1 MVHIKMRMLLSEMNV
16 TLLAHTPDPERVC
29 AAAAL
34 TSYWYKGASETIT
47 VLTEKEIDDILTNV
61 MGYGHVSVIEHA
73 TFTFSI
79 EGISRACSH
88 QLVRH
93 RLASYTQQSQR
104 YVKIEDMDP
113 VVPDTIRGDA
123 AAMDLYEKSMRQLT
137 EAYERLVGMGIPTED
152 ARFVLP
158 NASTT
163 NIVMTVNARQPR
175 HFFKFRR
182 FERAQWEIRDVAR
195 EMLRLAK
202 AVAPKIFKNAG
213 PSCVC
218 ERTCPEG
225 DLSCGRI
232 KVNKDGT

>member
-1 MVHIKMRMLLSEMNV
+1 VAHTSMKTSLSSMNV
-16 TLLAHTPDPERVC
+16 TLLSHTPDPERVC

-34 TSYWYKGASETIT
+34 TSYWHKGASETFG
-47 VLTEKEIDDILTNV
+47 VLTEKEIEDILSKV

-104 YVKIEDMDP
+104 YVRVEELDP
-113 VVPDTIRGDA
+113 VVPATIAGEERA
-123 AAMDLYEKSMRQLT
+123 A
-137 EAYERLVGMGIPTED
+137 EAYGACMKAVQETYETLVGLGVPTED
-152 ARFVLP
+152 ARFILP
-158 NASTT
+158 NATTT
-163 NIVMTVNARQPR
+163 NIVMTVNARELR
-175 HFFKFRR
+175 HFFKYRCC
-182 FERAQWEIRDVAR
+182 ERAQWEIRAVAR
-195 EMLRLAK
+195 EMLALVR

-218 ERTCPEG
+218 EHVCPEG

-232 KVNKDGT
+232 KVNANGT

>member
-1 MVHIKMRMLLSEMNV
+1 MNV

-34 TSYWYKGASETIT
+34 TSYWYKGASETIA
-47 VLTEKEIDDILTNV
+47 VLSDKEIADILDTV

-73 TFTFSI
+73 SFTFSI

-113 VVPDTIRGDA
+113 VVPETIRCNPDA
-123 AAMDLYEKSMRQLT
+123 MARYHQCMELLSG
-137 EAYERLVGMGIPTED
+137 AYGALVDMGIPNED
-152 ARFVLP
+152 ARFLLP
-158 NASTT
+158 NAATT
-163 NIVMTVNARQPR
+163 NIVMTVNARELR
-175 HFFKFRR
+175 HFFKFRCC
-182 FERAQWEIRDVAR
+182 ERAQWEIRDVAR
-195 EMLRLAK
+195 EMLRQAK
-202 AVAPKIFKNAG
+202 EIAPKIFKNAG

>member
-1 MVHIKMRMLLSEMNV
+1 MSDMKV

-34 TSYWYKGASETIT
+34 TSYWYKGASETFG
-47 VLTEKEIDDILTNV
+47 VLTEKEIGDILTNV

-113 VVPDTIRGDA
+113 VVPDTIRSNPE
-123 AAMDLYEKSMRQLT
+123 AMALYEQGMRQVAD
-137 EAYERLVGMGIPTED
+137 AYASLVELGIPNED

-163 NIVMTVNARQPR
+163 NIVMTVNARELR
-175 HFFKFRR
+175 HFFKFRCC
-182 FERAQWEIRDVAR
+182 ERAQWEIRDVAR

-202 AVAPKIFKNAG
+202 GVAPKIFKNAG

-232 KVNKDGT
+232 KVNNDGT

>member
-1 MVHIKMRMLLSEMNV
+1 MNI

-34 TSYWYKGASETIT
+34 TSYWYKGASETIA
-47 VLTEKEIDDILTNV
+47 VLSEKEIGDILSTV

-104 YVKIEDMDP
+104 YVRIEDMVP
-113 VVPDTIRGDA
+113 VIPDTIRDNPE
-123 AAMDLYEKSMRQLT
+123 AMARYSQCMKLLSG
-137 EAYERLVGMGIPTED
+137 AYGSLVDMGIPNED

-158 NASTT
+158 NAATT
-163 NIVMTVNARQPR
+163 NIVMTVNARELR
-175 HFFKFRR
+175 HFFKLRCC
-182 FERAQWEIRDVAR
+182 ERAQWEIRDVAR

-202 AVAPKIFKNAG
+202 EIAPKIFKNAG

-232 KVNKDGT
+232 KVNNDGT

>member
-1 MVHIKMRMLLSEMNV
+1 MKV

-34 TSYWYKGASETIT
+34 TSYWYKGASETIG
-47 VLTEKEIDDILTNV
+47 VLSEKEIEDILTNV

-73 TFTFSI
+73 AFTFSI

-104 YVKIEDMDP
+104 YVKVEDLSP
-113 VVPDTIRGDA
+113 VVPETIRTNPEA
-123 AAMDLYEKSMRQLT
+123 AERYQSCMDVLSK
-137 EAYERLVGMGIPTED
+137 AYGELVALGIPNED

-158 NASTT
+158 NAATT
-163 NIVMTVNARQPR
+163 NIVMTVNARELR
-175 HFFKFRR
+175 HFFKFRCG
-182 FERAQWEIRDVAR
+182 ERAQWEIRDVAR

-202 AVAPKIFKNAG
+202 EIAPKIFKNAG

-232 KVNKDGT
+232 KVNSNGT